1 MSAAHT
7 PGPWKLETVPTS
19 CGICHKIGE
28 FPNIRRKLNG
38 DKEPP
43 SYACFYVDNGDGHAD
58 EMLANARLAAAA
70 PELLEA
76 LEKVVEEEAIRTDA
90 ELAEYEANGSATTR
104 VWAHRMIRF
113 RAIIKLAKE
122 GRP

>member
-1 MSAAHT
+1 MSAAYT

-38 DKEPP
+38 EKEPP
-43 SYACFYVDNGDGHAD
+43 SYACFYVDNGDGHAE

-70 PELLEA
+70 PDLLEA
-76 LEKVVEEEAIRTDA
+76 LREALTHP
-90 ELAEYEANGSATTR
+90 ETYSATVYGTEKQW
-104 VWAHRMIRF
+104 VSKAKA
-113 RAIIKLAKE
+113 AIAKVE
-122 GRP
+122 GEK